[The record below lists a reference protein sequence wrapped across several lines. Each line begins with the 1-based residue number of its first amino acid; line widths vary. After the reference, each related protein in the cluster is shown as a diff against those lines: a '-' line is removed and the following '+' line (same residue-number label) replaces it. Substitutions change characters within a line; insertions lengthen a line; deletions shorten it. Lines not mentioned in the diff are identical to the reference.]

1 MPKSNLPEFLRCP
14 EDHSELTPAGEEL
27 VRQVNAAIRAGRLS
41 NRGGRAIG
49 ETIDAGLIRA
59 AGDLLYPIVHGIP
72 LLLCDEAIPI
82 GQFKSAA
89 DN

>member
-14 EDHSELTPAGEEL
+14 EDHSELTPASEEL
-27 VRQVNAAIRAGRLS
+27 IRQVNVAIRAGRLS
-41 NRGGRAIG
+41 NRGGRAID

-72 LLLCDEAIPI
+72 LLLRDEAIPI
-82 GQFKSAA
+82 EQFNPATDK
-89 DN
+89 